1 MKSDDYVEKVEGM
14 TAEMSEMRYYTSFDL
29 MKWPKMR
36 LISLGI
42 LILHCKRCSE
52 YCGKTV

>member
-1 MKSDDYVEKVEGM
+1 MKSDDYIEKVEGM

-42 LILHCKRCSE
+42 LMFKYSRINFIT
-52 YCGKTV
+52 GF

>member
-1 MKSDDYVEKVEGM
+1 MESDDYIEKVEGM

-36 LISLGI
+36 LISSGI
-42 LILHCKRCSE
+42 LI
-52 YCGKTV
+52 